1 MRRADPAALQT
12 LTGEAMGTTW
22 SVRLHP
28 PGFLPLDEARQAIE
42 AALALVVRQ
51 MSNWEADSDIS
62 RFNRAEAGSWHVL
75 PAEFFTVLTCAFD
88 WAQASGGAWD
98 PTDLWGLDAALAA
111 DVLTVLGLIARRQ
124 NYPDTHGYGDEF
136 RALVAQWRP
145 HLMDDEG

>member
-1 MRRADPAALQT
+1 MTQPPTSPFSQIPADALAEIMAAPAHVTGDENAALGRLLRVAQSN
-12 LTGEAMGTTW
+12 TGQSRKCAD
-22 SVRLHP
+22 
-28 PGFLPLDEARQAIE
+28 FL
-42 AALALVVRQ
+42 LAWW
-51 MSNWEADSDIS
+51 N
-62 RFNRAEAGSWHVL
+62 AGS
-75 PAEFFTVLTCAFD
+75 C
-88 WAQASGGAWD
+88 GAWD